1 MTHRVA
7 NVWPYDE
14 NAKLIGENVYVD
26 RASRQ
31 IYELDPA
38 DIVTPEQAR
47 EILAPMLAAIG
58 A

>member
-1 MTHRVA
+1 VA